1 MKIKAEYKNETVYII
16 AFATGS
22 GNYGFPREKAIVM
35 YEFGCIKSVDLWELT
50 IIDTEY
56 VK

>member
-1 MKIKAEYKNETVYII
+1 MKIKAEYKNQIVYII

-22 GNYGFPREKAIVM
+22 GDFGLPRIKAIIM
-35 YEFGCIKSVDLWELT
+35 YEFGCIKPVDLWELT

>member
-16 AFATGS
+16 AFVTGS
-22 GNYGFPREKAIVM
+22 GNYGFPREKAIIM

-50 IIDTEY
+50 VIDTEY